1 MRIPPVKAGRGGHA
15 PIYAA
20 VAQLV
25 EQAIYNRP
33 SGGSNPTGST
43 NGEKRDPGACPGRP
57 DRETAAP
64 ALHASPHQ
72 RSKSTRVPARGAA
85 LSTSPSL
92 RRRKGS
98 PPVSLIRTG
107 CGQRADDPLYRLPIS
122 AAGEGRTRT
131 NRGGDRSPPLRLLS
145 YVSPDVGCFL
155 SFLDMCFF
163 SFTTA
168 RPIFAHD
175 RNIASF

>member
-1 MRIPPVKAGRGGHA
+1 MPFPGLFHDDPPMARLRNLRRSCSRHRRRSTA
-15 PIYAA
+15 
-20 VAQLV
+20 
-25 EQAIYNRP
+25 RP
-33 SGGSNPTGST
+33 
-43 NGEKRDPGACPGRP
+43 
-57 DRETAAP
+57 
-64 ALHASPHQ
+64 HASPHQ

-131 NRGGDRSPPLRLLS
+131 NRGGDRSPPLRASLILFLLTL
-145 YVSPDVGCFL
+145 G
-155 SFLDMCFF
+155 
-163 SFTTA
+163 
-168 RPIFAHD
+168 
-175 RNIASF
+175 ASFHSSTCVFSLSQQRVLSSRTAAKRIATPALRRWFAMTTR